1 MVVRTVQML
10 TPDSSVGREP
20 DMRFR
25 VHIPS
30 DSTTH
35 VLPVLLF
42 FQSVCCLRG
51 YKMWFVCAVRVS
63 SVNTASNGYFMRW
76 LVPVSPSITSPSLT
90 DSHPLL
96 VSWWRYWRNS
106 RLYSTTRKSPLYSMY
121 MVSWIA
127 CCWILHL
134 PIIKEQFG
142 KEYSVSLLQITKL
155 KALGLSPSWDLTFH
169 HLSHV
174 FIVINPPISLHST
187 TPSPLLPPLWCLVHN
202 FMGGHIPCTKVA
214 SDLVVY
220 RNLDLKSFL
229 FVCMCCA
236 IFCILFSGYFF
247 PFSCY
252 GGLGRSCVGKNFFLY
267 LKAYQFNS

>member
-1 MVVRTVQML
+1 MSKNIPQISISERFPICKQKYHRTRDMIENKYLYVFEDKGHLRERNVMVRTVQML
-10 TPDSSVGREP
+10 APDSSVGREP
-20 DMRFR
+20 DMRLR

-35 VLPVLLF
+35 VLPVWLF

-121 MVSWIA
+121 MVSCIV
-127 CCWILHL
+127 CC
-134 PIIKEQFG
+134 
-142 KEYSVSLLQITKL
+142 
-155 KALGLSPSWDLTFH
+155 
-169 HLSHV
+169 
-174 FIVINPPISLHST
+174 
-187 TPSPLLPPLWCLVHN
+187 
-202 FMGGHIPCTKVA
+202 
-214 SDLVVY
+214 
-220 RNLDLKSFL
+220 
-229 FVCMCCA
+229 
-236 IFCILFSGYFF
+236 
-247 PFSCY
+247 
-252 GGLGRSCVGKNFFLY
+252 
-267 LKAYQFNS
+267 